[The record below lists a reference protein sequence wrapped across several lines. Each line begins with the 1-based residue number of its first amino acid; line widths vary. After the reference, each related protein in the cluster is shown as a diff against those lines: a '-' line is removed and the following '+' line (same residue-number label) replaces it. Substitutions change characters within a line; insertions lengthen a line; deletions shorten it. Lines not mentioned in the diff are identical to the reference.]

1 MLKDCDIDIQFH
13 RQSLELAYFHQNTHK
28 KNKDFEGGARAWES
42 NLQAFQ
48 WDHQKPELLLQG
60 VEVRPPFHN
69 GELPRL
75 LYIYVLGLTLYYC
88 FSCNST
94 KILSTPLFYNKSYN
108 FLAVIFALVLSW
120 LTKILSAC

>member
-48 WDHQKPELLLQG
+48 WDHQKPELLWQR

-75 LYIYVLGLTLYYC
+75 LYICPGPGAHPILLLQLQTVRKYNPPHYSTTSSIIFHGRYICFGVVLAYKNT
-88 FSCNST
+88 
-94 KILSTPLFYNKSYN
+94 
-108 FLAVIFALVLSW
+108 
-120 LTKILSAC
+120 